1 MIVSV
6 AVNIN
11 MSSCFL
17 TNTLLIRTKETALL
31 TVFGVRN
38 PSFCLRI
45 ITVFPWNMKLKL
57 SSQDSIP
64 VTSVSEALLDVY
76 LQITIV
82 TDFVVKKQTKK
93 NKLLQIE
100 SCEEHVFVQAVSPY
114 GRVCIQTQATIGS
127 FPLELFLQT
136 FPTKNGRLI
145 FIGMIRTLLW
155 KAQ

>member
-57 SSQDSIP
+57 SSQYSIL

-76 LQITIV
+76 L
-82 TDFVVKKQTKK
+82 
-93 NKLLQIE
+93 
-100 SCEEHVFVQAVSPY
+100 
-114 GRVCIQTQATIGS
+114 
-127 FPLELFLQT
+127 
-136 FPTKNGRLI
+136 
-145 FIGMIRTLLW
+145 
-155 KAQ
+155 